1 MRMRGL
7 DLGKI
12 FRILIQGI
20 LKDSVSVFYDNKNI
34 INKNDWLNIIH
45 DKIDNIV
52 RDDEWIS
59 SVIDFW
65 SSQYKE

>member
-1 MRMRGL
+1 MRGL

-20 LKDSVSVFYDNKNI
+20 LNDSVSVFYDNTNI
-34 INKNDWLNIIH
+34 INNNDWLNIIH

-59 SVIDFW
+59 SAIDFW